1 MKFSDVRG
9 PEAFGAAGN
18 VLTIAG
24 RILANKNNAKM
35 IGHNL
40 FEFFG
45 AVAQNTPAE
54 LQALIEART
63 GEKIADED
71 FTANRVIDEIGGLIA
86 DDGISRL
93 FS

>member
-1 MKFSDVRG
+1 MKFSDAKG
-9 PEAFGAAGN
+9 ADAFSTAGN
-18 VLTIAG
+18 VLAIAG
-24 RILANKNNAKM
+24 RILANKKNSKM

-54 LQALIEART
+54 LRALIEART
-63 GEKIADED
+63 GEKIADD
-71 FTANRVIDEIGGLIA
+71 DYTANRVIDEIGGLIA